1 MKHPPFSWTQ
11 YGDRHAAP
19 QICWKYTA
27 ALVHL
32 FDCMSAR
39 HTHSIV
45 NSVHGANDS
54 NNNVKEIKLNRMLT
68 VS

>member
-1 MKHPPFSWTQ
+1 VIVTPPL
-11 YGDRHAAP
+11 
-19 QICWKYTA
+19 KYAGST
-27 ALVHL
+27 LLHWYIF